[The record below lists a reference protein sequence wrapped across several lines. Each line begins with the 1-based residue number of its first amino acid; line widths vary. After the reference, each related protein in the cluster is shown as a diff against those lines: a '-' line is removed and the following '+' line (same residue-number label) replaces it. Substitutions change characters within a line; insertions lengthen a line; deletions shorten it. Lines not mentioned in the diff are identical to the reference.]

1 MEQSQA
7 LEHCQVV
14 GVISF
19 IPFLWVAGSISDKEI
34 VKQFGPLNLLEERDP
49 DMSDKGIPYSAA
61 HWRGPRLSGKGT
73 THTHRFASL

>member
-19 IPFLWVAGSISDKEI
+19 IPFLWPAGSISDKEI
-34 VKQFGPLNLLEERDP
+34 VKQFGPLNLLEETDP
-49 DMSDKGIPYSAA
+49 DMSDRGIPY
-61 HWRGPRLSGKGT
+61 
-73 THTHRFASL
+73 